1 MLGELLV
8 HARRTPFWYQNNSVT
23 YKLLKLCLMKGTL
36 EDMCVLCLP
45 INVSSRYGRQSIEE
59 TETSELIGIPD
70 INYCP
75 VQKHGWRNY
84 KGIIRKVVDKKLGLT
99 RLKLRA
105 SCYYTWRNWVPW
117 FSESKLTLELKSEVP
132 IILLAE
138 YQVTLNSYSD
148 WWPKNT

>member
-75 VQKHGWRNY
+75 VNCPVQKHGWRNY
-84 KGIIRKVVDKKLGLT
+84 KGIIRKVVDKKQARRDQVKIT
-99 RLKLRA
+99 
-105 SCYYTWRNWVPW
+105 C
-117 FSESKLTLELKSEVP
+117 
-132 IILLAE
+132 ILLLYLKE
-138 YQVTLNSYSD
+138 LGVLVQ
-148 WWPKNT
+148 

>member
-1 MLGELLV
+1 
-8 HARRTPFWYQNNSVT
+8 
-23 YKLLKLCLMKGTL
+23 MKGTL

-84 KGIIRKVVDKKLGLT
+84 KGIIRKVVDKKQARPDQVKIT
-99 RLKLRA
+99 
-105 SCYYTWRNWVPW
+105 C
-117 FSESKLTLELKSEVP
+117 
-132 IILLAE
+132 ILLLYLKELGALVQWIE
-138 YQVTLNSYSD
+138 IDFGVEKWSANHSVGRVPGY
-148 WWPKNT
+148 P